1 MKTATRPQTRYFTAT
16 SDGGASAIALAP
28 AVKVVPAVKR
38 MNPVP
43 RGADPAGIKLKLV
56 WRSAESIFPRTNPQ
70 PRSVP
75 QMRSPRHWGIVL
87 AGGDG
92 VRLRELTRYLCGDD
106 RPKQFCPLLGERTLF
121 EEARRRA
128 ERSLPPDQIL
138 FSLTRSHDRHYL
150 RYLADRPSQRI
161 VQPSNKG
168 TAPAILCSLLSIA
181 RADSEAIVSIFP
193 CDHYYSR
200 EDVFTAALEQAF
212 DIAEQRTDSIVLLG
226 AEANGPEIEYGWI
239 EAGESI
245 DSHLGLSR
253 VKAFHEKPPL
263 PAAEALFR
271 SGSLWNTFVTVGPVQ
286 VFLELARNSVPGLMR
301 ELEPEF
307 AKLHPRGEVL
317 IPEALYN
324 RIHPIDFSRQ
334 ILSPSHD
341 RLLAL
346 RLEKTEWSDLGDPY
360 RVLVTFVQKNGYLPD
375 WANPWLAEHMTRG
388 LAVGA

>member
-1 MKTATRPQTRYFTAT
+1 MNTQTRPQTRSFTAN
-16 SDGGASAIALAP
+16 SDDYGSGIALAP
-28 AVKVVPAVKR
+28 AVRRMTLVPKR
-38 MNPVP
+38 
-43 RGADPAGIKLKLV
+43 ADPAGVKLKLV
-56 WRSAESIFPRTNPQ
+56 WRGVESILPRSNPQ

-92 VRLRELTRYLCGDD
+92 VRLRELTRQVCGDD
-106 RPKQFCPLLGERTLF
+106 RPKQFCPLLGKRTLL
-121 EEARRRA
+121 EEARQRA
-128 ERSLPPDQIL
+128 ERSLPADQIV
-138 FSLTRSHDRHYL
+138 FALTRSHQKHYL

-181 RADSEAIVSIFP
+181 RADSDAIVSILP

-200 EDVFTAALEQAF
+200 EDVFTATLEKAF
-212 DIAEQRTDSIVLLG
+212 DIAEQRKDSIVLLG
-226 AEANGPEIEYGWI
+226 AEADGPEIEYGWI

-245 DSHLGLSR
+245 DRHLGLSR
-253 VKAFHEKPPL
+253 VKAFHEKPSL

-286 VFLELARNSVPGLMR
+286 VFLELARNSIPSLMR

-307 AKLHPRGEVL
+307 AKLHLLGEVL
-317 IPEALYN
+317 IPDALYN

-346 RLEKTEWSDLGDPY
+346 RLEKTEWSDLGDPH

-375 WANPWLAEHMTRG
+375 WANLWLAEHMTRG
-388 LAVGA
+388 IAVGA

>member
-1 MKTATRPQTRYFTAT
+1 MNTQTLPQTRSFTAT
-16 SDGGASAIALAP
+16 SGGASGIALA
-28 AVKVVPAVKR
+28 PAVKR

-43 RGADPAGIKLKLV
+43 RGVDPADIKLKLV
-56 WRSAESIFPRTNPQ
+56 WRGVESISSRSAPQ
-70 PRSVP
+70 PRSVL

-92 VRLRELTRYLCGDD
+92 VRLRELTQYVCGDD
-106 RPKQFCPLLGERTLF
+106 RPKQFCPLLGERTLL
-121 EEARRRA
+121 EEARQRA
-128 ERSLPPDQIL
+128 ERSLPTDQIL
-138 FSLTRSHDRHYL
+138 FALTRSHHKHYL

-181 RADSEAIVSIFP
+181 RADSNAVVSILP

-200 EDVFTAALEQAF
+200 EDAFSATLEQAF
-212 DIAEQRTDSIVLLG
+212 DIAEQRRGSIVLLG

-239 EAGESI
+239 ETGESI

-253 VKAFHEKPPL
+253 VKAFHEKPSL
-263 PAAEALFR
+263 PAAAALFR
-271 SGSLWNTFVTVGPVQ
+271 SGSLWNTFVMVGPVQ
-286 VFLELARNSVPGLMR
+286 VFLDLARNSVPSLMR

-307 AKLHPRGEVL
+307 AKLDPRGEVL
-317 IPEALYN
+317 IPDAPYN

-334 ILSPSHD
+334 ILSPSND

-346 RLEKTEWSDLGDPY
+346 PLERTEWSDLGDPY

-375 WANPWLAEHMTRG
+375 WANLWLHEHMTRG
-388 LAVGA
+388 IAVGA

>member
-1 MKTATRPQTRYFTAT
+1 M
-16 SDGGASAIALAP
+16 
-28 AVKVVPAVKR
+28 
-38 MNPVP
+38 
-43 RGADPAGIKLKLV
+43 KLKLV
-56 WRSAESIFPRTNPQ
+56 WRGVESISSRSDPQ
-70 PRSVP
+70 PRPVP
-75 QMRSPRHWGIVL
+75 QMRSTRHWGIVL

-92 VRLRELTRYLCGDD
+92 VRLRELTQHVCGDD
-106 RPKQFCPLLGERTLF
+106 RPKQFCPLLGERTLL
-121 EEARRRA
+121 EEARQRV
-128 ERSLPPDQIL
+128 ERSVPTDQIL
-138 FSLTRSHDRHYL
+138 FALTRSHHKHYL

-181 RADSEAIVSIFP
+181 RADSDAIVSIFP

-200 EDVFTAALEQAF
+200 EDVFTATLEQAF

-239 EAGESI
+239 ETGESI

-271 SGSLWNTFVTVGPVQ
+271 SGSLWNTFVTVGPVR
-286 VFLELARNSVPGLMR
+286 VFLELARNSVPSLMR

-307 AKLHPRGEVL
+307 AKLHLLGEVF
-317 IPEALYN
+317 IPDALYN

-360 RVLVTFVQKNGYLPD
+360 RVLVTFVQKNGTLPD
-375 WANPWLAEHMTRG
+375 WANLWLAEHMTRG
-388 LAVGA
+388 IAVGA